1 MIEKRIEVSC
11 LSTAAALA
19 VWMLAT
25 AAPAAP
31 VSLPTFVAQPQPA
44 PDAGISYGAMP
55 VQGIDVYLP
64 KTKGPHPV
72 VILIH
77 GGCWMKATAGREQL
91 RMLGS
96 ELANRGM
103 AVWSIG
109 YRRVDEDGGAYPG
122 IFHDVAKAIDLL
134 PANAVTYNLDTSH
147 VVAVGHS
154 AGAHL
159 ALWAAS
165 RGQLPR
171 TSPMYVPDPFPVR
184 TVIGLGGLGD
194 IQRATDVPAVCGPT
208 IVPALIGQPSAA
220 RPDVYSDTSPSK
232 MLPNG
237 SRIVM
242 ITGADDQVTPPA
254 YARTYVDEV
263 KAAGGTAELVI
274 VPDAAH
280 FDVVTTSA
288 PGWRLVS
295 ERIVAALK
303 E

>member
-1 MIEKRIEVSC
+1 M
-11 LSTAAALA
+11 
-19 VWMLAT
+19 
-25 AAPAAP
+25 
-31 VSLPTFVAQPQPA
+31 
-44 PDAGISYGAMP
+44 PDAVVSYGTMP
-55 VQGIDVYLP
+55 VQGIDLYLP
-64 KTKGPHPV
+64 KTTGPHPV

-77 GGCWMKATAGREQL
+77 GGCWMKATAGRDQL
-91 RMLGS
+91 RVLGS
-96 ELANRGM
+96 ELANRGI

-122 IFHDVAKAIDLL
+122 IFQDVAKAIDLL
-134 PANAVTYNLDTSH
+134 PANAAKYNLDTSR

-165 RGQLPR
+165 RGKLPR
-171 TSPMYVPDPFPVR
+171 TSLAYVPHPFPVR

-194 IQRATDVPAVCGPT
+194 IERATGVPGVCGPT

-232 MLPNG
+232 MLPNDAK
-237 SRIVM
+237 IVM
-242 ITGADDQVTPPA
+242 ITGAEDKITPPI
-254 YARTYVDEV
+254 YAQTYVDEV
-263 KAAGGTAELVI
+263 QAAGGTAELVI

-280 FDVVTTSA
+280 FDVVTISTPA
-288 PGWRLVS
+288 WRLVS